1 MQLFVLTWRSQQD
14 VATLQRVV
22 NLPTVMM
29 DTEDTGTLAAAWN
42 CETQTLAAAAPGT
55 RRDRPDAQELGNAD
69 RGRGG
74 WRRGADQADPSSK
87 PIRETLKYSGTTRPH
102 TAFSRPRPI
111 KTKKMRWLGA
121 THHPNALLC
130 LEMPCQ
136 GLFEIR
142 RIDFAKSGEI

>member
-29 DTEDTGTLAAAWN
+29 DTEETGTLAAAWN

-69 RGRGG
+69 RGY
-74 WRRGADQADPSSK
+74 
-87 PIRETLKYSGTTRPH
+87 ILK
-102 TAFSRPRPI
+102 AKKFAEPRF
-111 KTKKMRWLGA
+111 
-121 THHPNALLC
+121 
-130 LEMPCQ
+130 Q
-136 GLFEIR
+136 F
-142 RIDFAKSGEI
+142 